1 MSPFPRKQ
9 SGMALLVCLT
19 FLLLLSLIGLSS
31 LQSAAQQEKMAG
43 SVWLANQ
50 SLQASETALRRGE
63 SQVQIEWP
71 DLLDCNT
78 VARCMPPLSARTQIS
93 PGVDPISG
101 VLWIRAPDGLYGIQ
115 SLGVGIAPAHLPGI
129 ASAHL
134 YRITAVGLRGP
145 SRTVLES
152 VYARYQPLSSDKG
165 EPIRQQFR
173 RIMWRQ
179 IQ

>member
-1 MSPFPRKQ
+1 MNPFSRKQ

-50 SLQASETALRRGE
+50 SLQASETALRVGE
-63 SQVQIEWP
+63 SQVKTEWP
-71 DLLDCNT
+71 GLHACNT
-78 VARCMPPLSARTQIS
+78 VVRCMPPLTARTQTS

-101 VLWIRAPDGLYGIQ
+101 VLWLGAPDGLYGIQ
-115 SLGVGIAPAHLPGI
+115 SLGVGKTPAHLPGI

-152 VYARYQPLSSDKG
+152 VYARYQPLSGGTG
-165 EPIRQQFR
+165 ESTRQQFR
-173 RIMWRQ
+173 RVLWRQ

>member
-1 MSPFPRKQ
+1 MSSFARKQ
-9 SGMALLVCLT
+9 SGMALVVCLT

-31 LQSAAQQEKMAG
+31 LQSAVQQEKMAG

-50 SLQASETALRRGE
+50 SLQAGETGLRLGE
-63 SQVQIEWP
+63 SQVQVEWSG
-71 DLLDCNT
+71 LFACNT

-93 PGVDPISG
+93 PGLDPVSG
-101 VLWIRAPDGLYGIQ
+101 VLWRGGTDGLYGLQ
-115 SLGVGIAPAHLPGI
+115 SLGVGLTPAHLPGI

-152 VYARYQPLSSDKG
+152 IYARYPPLG
-165 EPIRQQFR
+165 NEEEPIRQQFR